1 MVKLGSTALDEVRR
15 RVQQETLGRRGLK
28 DDPLYRIRRTLMT
41 GTEHLTSKQKSRLE
55 QHLPLGDP
63 NGEVHL
69 AWQAY
74 QRLRAIYHATTTTA
88 GHRLA
93 EHVIATF
100 HTCPIPEIARLG
112 RTLRAWRDQI
122 LAYFATDGVNNGGT
136 EAINGVIEKTRR
148 LAHGFRNFTNYRLR
162 ILLAADAGSRQ
173 TMQNDAPLKP
183 TIVLVH
189 GAWADGSSWSAVTSK
204 LQSAGYTVDVEANPL
219 RGLASDAQ
227 YLRDLLATIPGPVVL
242 VGHSYGGMVT
252 TSAATSNPNVKALV
266 YVDAFIPD
274 QGDSVGALA
283 AAEPGSE
290 LDPNSS
296 ITTVPIHDASGNV
309 INADVYI
316 KPNQFAGLF
325 AGGIPA
331 KQAAVLA
338 ATQRPL
344 TASTLSETLAGVPA
358 WKTIPSWDLIGTAD
372 KVLPPAEQQ
381 IMAHRAGAHITKVD
395 APHLSM
401 ISDPD
406 AVTDVIVDAARATS

>member
-1 MVKLGSTALDEVRR
+1 MRLPKKSLPAAVAAL
-15 RVQQETLGRRGLK
+15 
-28 DDPLYRIRRTLMT
+28 
-41 GTEHLTSKQKSRLE
+41 
-55 QHLPLGDP
+55 
-63 NGEVHL
+63 
-69 AWQAY
+69 
-74 QRLRAIYHATTTTA
+74 TA
-88 GHRLA
+88 GVLA
-93 EHVIATF
+93 LGVGS
-100 HTCPIPEIARLG
+100 AR
-112 RTLRAWRDQI
+112 TSSA
-122 LAYFATDGVNNGGT
+122 
-136 EAINGVIEKTRR
+136 
-148 LAHGFRNFTNYRLR
+148 
-162 ILLAADAGSRQ
+162 Q
-173 TMQNDAPLKP
+173 TVQNDERLKP

-189 GAWADGSSWSAVTSK
+189 GAWADGSSWSAVTAK

-219 RGLASDAQ
+219 RSLATDAQ

-252 TSAATSNPNVKALV
+252 TSAATGNPNVKALV

-274 QGDSVGALA
+274 QGDSLGALA
-283 AAEPGSE
+283 AAQPGSN

-296 ITTVPIHDASGNV
+296 ITAVPIHDAGGNV

-316 KPNQFAGLF
+316 KPDQFAGLF

-344 TASTLSETLAGVPA
+344 TASTLEETLAGVPA

-372 KVLPPAEQQ
+372 NVLPPAEQQ
-381 IMAHRAGAHITKVD
+381 IMAHRAGSHITKVD

-406 AVTDVIVDAARATS
+406 AVTGVIVDAARATS

>member
-1 MVKLGSTALDEVRR
+1 M
-15 RVQQETLGRRGLK
+15 
-28 DDPLYRIRRTLMT
+28 RTP
-41 GTEHLTSKQKSRLE
+41 KKS
-55 QHLPLGDP
+55 
-63 NGEVHL
+63 
-69 AWQAY
+69 
-74 QRLRAIYHATTTTA
+74 
-88 GHRLA
+88 
-93 EHVIATF
+93 
-100 HTCPIPEIARLG
+100 
-112 RTLRAWRDQI
+112 
-122 LAYFATDGVNNGGT
+122 
-136 EAINGVIEKTRR
+136 
-148 LAHGFRNFTNYRLR
+148 
-162 ILLAADAGSRQ
+162 LLAAAAALTAGVLGLSTATGSSAQ
-173 TMQNDAPLKP
+173 TLHQDQSVKP

-219 RGLASDAQ
+219 RGLATDAQ

-252 TSAATSNPNVKALV
+252 TSAATGNPNVKALV

-283 AAEPGSE
+283 AAQPGSD

-296 ITTVPIHDASGNV
+296 ITAVPIHDAGGNV
-309 INADVYI
+309 VNADVYI
-316 KPNQFAGLF
+316 KPDQFAGLF

-344 TASTLSETLAGVPA
+344 TATTLSETLAGVPA

>member
-1 MVKLGSTALDEVRR
+1 MRTPKKSLPAAVAALTAGVLVLGIGTATSSTA
-15 RVQQETLGRRGLK
+15 
-28 DDPLYRIRRTLMT
+28 
-41 GTEHLTSKQKSRLE
+41 
-55 QHLPLGDP
+55 
-63 NGEVHL
+63 
-69 AWQAY
+69 
-74 QRLRAIYHATTTTA
+74 
-88 GHRLA
+88 
-93 EHVIATF
+93 
-100 HTCPIPEIARLG
+100 
-112 RTLRAWRDQI
+112 
-122 LAYFATDGVNNGGT
+122 
-136 EAINGVIEKTRR
+136 
-148 LAHGFRNFTNYRLR
+148 
-162 ILLAADAGSRQ
+162 Q
-173 TMQNDAPLKP
+173 TMQNDTPLKP

-219 RGLASDAQ
+219 RGLATDAQ

-252 TSAATSNPNVKALV
+252 TSAATGNPNVKALV

-283 AAEPGSE
+283 AAQPGSD

-296 ITTVPIHDASGNV
+296 ITAVPIHDAGGNV

-316 KPNQFAGLF
+316 KPDQFAGLF

-344 TASTLSETLAGVPA
+344 TSSTLGETLAGVPA

-372 KVLPPAEQQ
+372 KVLPPAEQE
-381 IMAHRAGAHITKVD
+381 IMAHRAGAHITEVD

-406 AVTDVIVDAARATS
+406 AVTGVIVDAARATS

>member
-1 MVKLGSTALDEVRR
+1 MRTPKKSLPAAVAAL
-15 RVQQETLGRRGLK
+15 
-28 DDPLYRIRRTLMT
+28 
-41 GTEHLTSKQKSRLE
+41 
-55 QHLPLGDP
+55 
-63 NGEVHL
+63 
-69 AWQAY
+69 
-74 QRLRAIYHATTTTA
+74 TA
-88 GHRLA
+88 GVLA
-93 EHVIATF
+93 LGIGTAT
-100 HTCPIPEIARLG
+100 
-112 RTLRAWRDQI
+112 
-122 LAYFATDGVNNGGT
+122 
-136 EAINGVIEKTRR
+136 
-148 LAHGFRNFTNYRLR
+148 
-162 ILLAADAGSRQ
+162 GSSAQ
-173 TMQNDAPLKP
+173 ALQNDKPLKP

-252 TSAATSNPNVKALV
+252 TSAATGNPNVKALV

-283 AAEPGSE
+283 AAQPGSE

-296 ITTVPIHDASGNV
+296 ITAVPIHDASGNV

-344 TASTLSETLAGVPA
+344 TASTLGETLAGVPA

-372 KVLPPAEQQ
+372 KVLPTAEQK
-381 IMAHRAGAHITKVD
+381 IMAHRADAHITEVD

>member
-1 MVKLGSTALDEVRR
+1 MRTPKKSLPAAVAAL
-15 RVQQETLGRRGLK
+15 
-28 DDPLYRIRRTLMT
+28 
-41 GTEHLTSKQKSRLE
+41 
-55 QHLPLGDP
+55 
-63 NGEVHL
+63 
-69 AWQAY
+69 
-74 QRLRAIYHATTTTA
+74 TA
-88 GHRLA
+88 GVLA
-93 EHVIATF
+93 LGIGTATSSS
-100 HTCPIPEIARLG
+100 AQ
-112 RTLRAWRDQI
+112 TLQSD
-122 LAYFATDGVNNGGT
+122 
-136 EAINGVIEKTRR
+136 K
-148 LAHGFRNFTNYRLR
+148 
-162 ILLAADAGSRQ
+162 
-173 TMQNDAPLKP
+173 PLKP

-189 GAWADGSSWSAVTSK
+189 GAWADGSSWSAVTSQ

-219 RGLASDAQ
+219 RGLATDAQ

-252 TSAATSNPNVKALV
+252 TSAATGNPNVKALV

-283 AAEPGSE
+283 AAQPGSD

-296 ITTVPIHDASGNV
+296 ITAVPIRDVSGNV
-309 INADVYI
+309 VDADVYI
-316 KPNQFAGLF
+316 KPDQFAGLF

-372 KVLPPAEQQ
+372 KVLPPAEQE
-381 IMAHRAGAHITKVD
+381 IMAHRAGAHITEVD

>member
-1 MVKLGSTALDEVRR
+1 MRTPKKSLSAAVAAL
-15 RVQQETLGRRGLK
+15 
-28 DDPLYRIRRTLMT
+28 
-41 GTEHLTSKQKSRLE
+41 
-55 QHLPLGDP
+55 
-63 NGEVHL
+63 
-69 AWQAY
+69 
-74 QRLRAIYHATTTTA
+74 TA
-88 GHRLA
+88 GVLA
-93 EHVIATF
+93 LGIGTATSSS
-100 HTCPIPEIARLG
+100 A
-112 RTLRAWRDQI
+112 
-122 LAYFATDGVNNGGT
+122 
-136 EAINGVIEKTRR
+136 
-148 LAHGFRNFTNYRLR
+148 
-162 ILLAADAGSRQ
+162 Q
-173 TMQNDAPLKP
+173 TMQNDTALKP

-219 RGLASDAQ
+219 RGLATDSQ

-252 TSAATSNPNVKALV
+252 TSAATGNPNVKALV

-283 AAEPGSE
+283 AAQPGSE

-296 ITTVPIHDASGNV
+296 ITTVPIRDAGGNV

-316 KPNQFAGLF
+316 KPDQFASLF

-331 KQAAVLA
+331 RQAAVLA

-344 TASTLSETLAGVPA
+344 TATTLSETLTGVPA
-358 WKTIPSWDLIGTAD
+358 WKTIPSWDIIGTAD

-406 AVTDVIVDAARATS
+406 AVTGVIVDAARATR

>member
-1 MVKLGSTALDEVRR
+1 MRTPKKSLPAAVAAL
-15 RVQQETLGRRGLK
+15 
-28 DDPLYRIRRTLMT
+28 
-41 GTEHLTSKQKSRLE
+41 
-55 QHLPLGDP
+55 
-63 NGEVHL
+63 
-69 AWQAY
+69 
-74 QRLRAIYHATTTTA
+74 TA
-88 GHRLA
+88 GVLA
-93 EHVIATF
+93 LGIGTAT
-100 HTCPIPEIARLG
+100 
-112 RTLRAWRDQI
+112 
-122 LAYFATDGVNNGGT
+122 
-136 EAINGVIEKTRR
+136 
-148 LAHGFRNFTNYRLR
+148 
-162 ILLAADAGSRQ
+162 GSSAQ
-173 TMQNDAPLKP
+173 ALQNDKPLKP

-252 TSAATSNPNVKALV
+252 TSAATGNPNVKALV

-316 KPNQFAGLF
+316 KPDQFAGLL

-344 TASTLSETLAGVPA
+344 TASTLGETLAGVPA
-358 WKTIPSWDLIGTAD
+358 WKTIPFWDLIGTAD
-372 KVLPPAEQQ
+372 KVLPTAEQE
-381 IMAHRAGAHITKVD
+381 IMAHRASAHITEVD

>member
-1 MVKLGSTALDEVRR
+1 MRTPKKSLPAAVAAL
-15 RVQQETLGRRGLK
+15 
-28 DDPLYRIRRTLMT
+28 
-41 GTEHLTSKQKSRLE
+41 
-55 QHLPLGDP
+55 
-63 NGEVHL
+63 
-69 AWQAY
+69 
-74 QRLRAIYHATTTTA
+74 TA
-88 GHRLA
+88 GVLA
-93 EHVIATF
+93 
-100 HTCPIPEIARLG
+100 LG
-112 RTLRAWRDQI
+112 
-122 LAYFATDGVNNGGT
+122 V
-136 EAINGVIEKTRR
+136 
-148 LAHGFRNFTNYRLR
+148 
-162 ILLAADAGSRQ
+162 GSAPASSAQ

-219 RGLASDAQ
+219 RGLATDAQ

-283 AAEPGSE
+283 SAEPGSA

-296 ITTVPIHDASGNV
+296 ITTVPIHDANGNV

-401 ISDPD
+401 IADPD
-406 AVTDVIVDAARATS
+406 AVTGVIVDAARATS

>member
-1 MVKLGSTALDEVRR
+1 MRTPKKSLPAAVAAL
-15 RVQQETLGRRGLK
+15 
-28 DDPLYRIRRTLMT
+28 
-41 GTEHLTSKQKSRLE
+41 
-55 QHLPLGDP
+55 
-63 NGEVHL
+63 
-69 AWQAY
+69 
-74 QRLRAIYHATTTTA
+74 TA
-88 GHRLA
+88 GVLA
-93 EHVIATF
+93 LGIGTATSSS
-100 HTCPIPEIARLG
+100 AQ
-112 RTLRAWRDQI
+112 TLQSD
-122 LAYFATDGVNNGGT
+122 
-136 EAINGVIEKTRR
+136 K
-148 LAHGFRNFTNYRLR
+148 
-162 ILLAADAGSRQ
+162 
-173 TMQNDAPLKP
+173 PLKP

-189 GAWADGSSWSAVTSK
+189 GAWADGSSWSAVTSQ

-219 RGLASDAQ
+219 RGLATDAQ

-252 TSAATSNPNVKALV
+252 TSAATGNPNVKALV

-283 AAEPGSE
+283 AAQPGSD

-296 ITTVPIHDASGNV
+296 ITAVPIRDVSGKV
-309 INADVYI
+309 VDADVYI
-316 KPNQFAGLF
+316 KPDQFAGLF

-372 KVLPPAEQQ
+372 KVLPPAEQE
-381 IMAHRAGAHITKVD
+381 IMAHRAGAHITEVD

-406 AVTDVIVDAARATS
+406 AVTDVIVDAARTTS

>member
-1 MVKLGSTALDEVRR
+1 MRLPKNSLPAAVAAL
-15 RVQQETLGRRGLK
+15 
-28 DDPLYRIRRTLMT
+28 
-41 GTEHLTSKQKSRLE
+41 
-55 QHLPLGDP
+55 
-63 NGEVHL
+63 
-69 AWQAY
+69 
-74 QRLRAIYHATTTTA
+74 TA
-88 GHRLA
+88 GVLA
-93 EHVIATF
+93 LGIGAATSSS
-100 HTCPIPEIARLG
+100 AQ
-112 RTLRAWRDQI
+112 TL
-122 LAYFATDGVNNGGT
+122 
-136 EAINGVIEKTRR
+136 
-148 LAHGFRNFTNYRLR
+148 
-162 ILLAADAGSRQ
+162 
-173 TMQNDAPLKP
+173 QNDKPLKP

-204 LQSAGYTVDVEANPL
+204 LQSAGYTVDVVANPL
-219 RGLASDAQ
+219 RGLASDAL

-252 TSAATSNPNVKALV
+252 TSAATGNPNVKALV

-274 QGDSVGALA
+274 KGDSVGALA
-283 AAEPGSE
+283 AAQPGSD

-296 ITTVPIHDASGNV
+296 ITAVPIHDASGNV

-316 KPNQFAGLF
+316 KPDQFAGLF

-344 TASTLSETLAGVPA
+344 TASTLEEALAGVPA

-372 KVLPPAEQQ
+372 KVLPPAGQE
-381 IMAHRAGAHITKVD
+381 IMAHRAGAHITEVD

>member
-1 MVKLGSTALDEVRR
+1 MR
-15 RVQQETLGRRGLK
+15 
-28 DDPLYRIRRTLMT
+28 
-41 GTEHLTSKQKSRLE
+41 TSKKL
-55 QHLPLGDP
+55 LPAAVAAL
-63 NGEVHL
+63 
-69 AWQAY
+69 
-74 QRLRAIYHATTTTA
+74 TA
-88 GHRLA
+88 GVLA
-93 EHVIATF
+93 LGVGTAT
-100 HTCPIPEIARLG
+100 
-112 RTLRAWRDQI
+112 
-122 LAYFATDGVNNGGT
+122 
-136 EAINGVIEKTRR
+136 
-148 LAHGFRNFTNYRLR
+148 
-162 ILLAADAGSRQ
+162 GSSAQ

-219 RGLASDAQ
+219 RGLATDAQ

-252 TSAATSNPNVKALV
+252 TSAATGNPNVKALV

-296 ITTVPIHDASGNV
+296 IITVPIHDAGGNV

-325 AGGIPA
+325 AGGVPA

-344 TASTLSETLAGVPA
+344 TASTLEETLAGVPA

-372 KVLPPAEQQ
+372 KVLPPAEQE
-381 IMAHRAGAHITKVD
+381 IMAHRAGAHITEVD

-406 AVTDVIVDAARATS
+406 AVTEVIVDAARAAG

>member
-1 MVKLGSTALDEVRR
+1 M
-15 RVQQETLGRRGLK
+15 
-28 DDPLYRIRRTLMT
+28 RTP
-41 GTEHLTSKQKSRLE
+41 KKS
-55 QHLPLGDP
+55 
-63 NGEVHL
+63 
-69 AWQAY
+69 
-74 QRLRAIYHATTTTA
+74 
-88 GHRLA
+88 
-93 EHVIATF
+93 
-100 HTCPIPEIARLG
+100 
-112 RTLRAWRDQI
+112 
-122 LAYFATDGVNNGGT
+122 
-136 EAINGVIEKTRR
+136 
-148 LAHGFRNFTNYRLR
+148 
-162 ILLAADAGSRQ
+162 LLAAAAALTAGVLGISTATGSSAQ
-173 TMQNDAPLKP
+173 TLHQDQSVKP

-219 RGLASDAQ
+219 RGLATDAQ

-252 TSAATSNPNVKALV
+252 TSAATGNPNVKALV

-283 AAEPGSE
+283 AAQPGSD

-296 ITTVPIHDASGNV
+296 ITAVPIHDAGGNV

-316 KPNQFAGLF
+316 KPDQFAGLF

-344 TASTLSETLAGVPA
+344 TASTLEETLAGVPA

-406 AVTDVIVDAARATS
+406 AVTGVIADAARATS

>member
-1 MVKLGSTALDEVRR
+1 MR
-15 RVQQETLGRRGLK
+15 
-28 DDPLYRIRRTLMT
+28 
-41 GTEHLTSKQKSRLE
+41 TSKKS
-55 QHLPLGDP
+55 LPLA
-63 NGEVHL
+63 VAAL
-69 AWQAY
+69 
-74 QRLRAIYHATTTTA
+74 TA
-88 GHRLA
+88 GVLA
-93 EHVIATF
+93 LGVGSATVSSAQ
-100 HTCPIPEIARLG
+100 T
-112 RTLRAWRDQI
+112 TQD
-122 LAYFATDGVNNGGT
+122 
-136 EAINGVIEKTRR
+136 
-148 LAHGFRNFTNYRLR
+148 
-162 ILLAADAGSRQ
+162 DAKV
-173 TMQNDAPLKP
+173 KP

-204 LQSAGYTVDVEANPL
+204 LQSAGYTADVVANPL

-227 YLRDLLATIPGPVVL
+227 YVRDLLATIPGPVVL

-252 TSAATSNPNVKALV
+252 TSAATGNPNVKALV

-274 QGDSVGALA
+274 QGDSVGSLA
-283 AAEPGSE
+283 AAVPGSE

-296 ITTVPIHDASGNV
+296 IVTVPIHDAGGNV
-309 INADVYI
+309 VNADVYI

-325 AGGIPA
+325 AGGIPT

-372 KVLPPAEQQ
+372 KVLPPAGQQ
-381 IMAHRAGAHITKVD
+381 IMAQRAGAHITKVD

-406 AVTDVIVDAARATS
+406 AVTGVIIDAARATS

>member
-1 MVKLGSTALDEVRR
+1 
-15 RVQQETLGRRGLK
+15 
-28 DDPLYRIRRTLMT
+28 
-41 GTEHLTSKQKSRLE
+41 
-55 QHLPLGDP
+55 
-63 NGEVHL
+63 
-69 AWQAY
+69 
-74 QRLRAIYHATTTTA
+74 
-88 GHRLA
+88 
-93 EHVIATF
+93 
-100 HTCPIPEIARLG
+100 
-112 RTLRAWRDQI
+112 
-122 LAYFATDGVNNGGT
+122 
-136 EAINGVIEKTRR
+136 
-148 LAHGFRNFTNYRLR
+148 
-162 ILLAADAGSRQ
+162 
-173 TMQNDAPLKP
+173 MQNDAPLKP

-219 RGLASDAQ
+219 RGLATDAQ

-252 TSAATSNPNVKALV
+252 TSAATGNPNVKALV

-283 AAEPGSE
+283 AAQPGSD

-296 ITTVPIHDASGNV
+296 ITAVPIHDAGGNV
-309 INADVYI
+309 VNADVYI
-316 KPNQFAGLF
+316 KPDQFAGLF

-344 TASTLSETLAGVPA
+344 TATTLSETLAGVPA

-381 IMAHRAGAHITKVD
+381 IMAHRAGAHITKID

>member
-1 MVKLGSTALDEVRR
+1 MRTPKKSLPAAVAVLTTSVLALGIGTATSSSAH
-15 RVQQETLGRRGLK
+15 TL
-28 DDPLYRIRRTLMT
+28 
-41 GTEHLTSKQKSRLE
+41 
-55 QHLPLGDP
+55 
-63 NGEVHL
+63 
-69 AWQAY
+69 
-74 QRLRAIYHATTTTA
+74 
-88 GHRLA
+88 
-93 EHVIATF
+93 
-100 HTCPIPEIARLG
+100 
-112 RTLRAWRDQI
+112 
-122 LAYFATDGVNNGGT
+122 
-136 EAINGVIEKTRR
+136 
-148 LAHGFRNFTNYRLR
+148 
-162 ILLAADAGSRQ
+162 
-173 TMQNDAPLKP
+173 QNDKPLKP

-227 YLRDLLATIPGPVVL
+227 YLHDLLATIPGPVVL

-252 TSAATSNPNVKALV
+252 TSAATGNPNVKALV

-283 AAEPGSE
+283 AAQPGSD

-296 ITTVPIHDASGNV
+296 INAVPIHDASGNV

-316 KPNQFAGLF
+316 KPDQFAGLF
-325 AGGIPA
+325 AGGIPT

-344 TASTLSETLAGVPA
+344 TSSTLGETLAGVPA

-372 KVLPPAEQQ
+372 KVLPPAEQEV
-381 IMAHRAGAHITKVD
+381 MAHRAGAHITEVD

-406 AVTDVIVDAARATS
+406 AVTGVIVDAARATS

>member
-1 MVKLGSTALDEVRR
+1 MR
-15 RVQQETLGRRGLK
+15 
-28 DDPLYRIRRTLMT
+28 
-41 GTEHLTSKQKSRLE
+41 TSKKS
-55 QHLPLGDP
+55 LPLA
-63 NGEVHL
+63 VAAL
-69 AWQAY
+69 
-74 QRLRAIYHATTTTA
+74 TA
-88 GHRLA
+88 GVLA
-93 EHVIATF
+93 LGVGSATVSSAQ
-100 HTCPIPEIARLG
+100 T
-112 RTLRAWRDQI
+112 TQD
-122 LAYFATDGVNNGGT
+122 
-136 EAINGVIEKTRR
+136 
-148 LAHGFRNFTNYRLR
+148 
-162 ILLAADAGSRQ
+162 DAKV
-173 TMQNDAPLKP
+173 KP

-204 LQSAGYTVDVEANPL
+204 LQSAGYTADVVANPL

-227 YLRDLLATIPGPVVL
+227 YVRDLLATIPGPVVL

-252 TSAATSNPNVKALV
+252 TSAATGNPNVKALV

-274 QGDSVGALA
+274 QGDSVGSLA
-283 AAEPGSE
+283 AAVPGSE

-296 ITTVPIHDASGNV
+296 IVTVPIHDAGGNV
-309 INADVYI
+309 VNADVYI

-325 AGGIPA
+325 AGGIPT

-372 KVLPPAEQQ
+372 KVLPPAGQQ
-381 IMAHRAGAHITKVD
+381 IMAQRAGAHITMVD

-406 AVTDVIVDAARATS
+406 AVTGVIIDAAGATS

>member
-1 MVKLGSTALDEVRR
+1 MRLPKKSLPAAVAAL
-15 RVQQETLGRRGLK
+15 
-28 DDPLYRIRRTLMT
+28 
-41 GTEHLTSKQKSRLE
+41 
-55 QHLPLGDP
+55 
-63 NGEVHL
+63 
-69 AWQAY
+69 
-74 QRLRAIYHATTTTA
+74 TA
-88 GHRLA
+88 GVLA
-93 EHVIATF
+93 LGVGS
-100 HTCPIPEIARLG
+100 AR
-112 RTLRAWRDQI
+112 TSSAE
-122 LAYFATDGVNNGGT
+122 TV
-136 EAINGVIEKTRR
+136 
-148 LAHGFRNFTNYRLR
+148 
-162 ILLAADAGSRQ
+162 
-173 TMQNDAPLKP
+173 QNDARLKP

-219 RGLASDAQ
+219 RSLATDAQ

-252 TSAATSNPNVKALV
+252 TSAATGNPNVKALV

-283 AAEPGSE
+283 AAQPGSN

-296 ITTVPIHDASGNV
+296 ITAVPIRDAGGNV
-309 INADVYI
+309 VNADVYI
-316 KPNQFAGLF
+316 KPNLFAGLF

-331 KQAAVLA
+331 RQAAVLA
-338 ATQRPL
+338 AAQRPL

-358 WKTIPSWDLIGTAD
+358 WKSIPSWDIIGTAD

-381 IMAHRAGAHITKVD
+381 IMAKRAGSHITKVD

-406 AVTDVIVDAARATS
+406 TVTDVILDAARATS

>member
-1 MVKLGSTALDEVRR
+1 MRLPKNSLPAAVAAL
-15 RVQQETLGRRGLK
+15 
-28 DDPLYRIRRTLMT
+28 
-41 GTEHLTSKQKSRLE
+41 
-55 QHLPLGDP
+55 
-63 NGEVHL
+63 
-69 AWQAY
+69 
-74 QRLRAIYHATTTTA
+74 TA
-88 GHRLA
+88 GVLA
-93 EHVIATF
+93 LGIGAATSSS
-100 HTCPIPEIARLG
+100 AQ
-112 RTLRAWRDQI
+112 TL
-122 LAYFATDGVNNGGT
+122 
-136 EAINGVIEKTRR
+136 
-148 LAHGFRNFTNYRLR
+148 
-162 ILLAADAGSRQ
+162 
-173 TMQNDAPLKP
+173 QNDKPLKP

-204 LQSAGYTVDVEANPL
+204 LQSAGYTVDVVANPL
-219 RGLASDAQ
+219 RGLASDAL

-252 TSAATSNPNVKALV
+252 TSAATGNPNVKALV

-283 AAEPGSE
+283 AAQPGSD

-296 ITTVPIHDASGNV
+296 ITAVPIHDAGGNV

-316 KPNQFAGLF
+316 KPDQFAGLF

-344 TASTLSETLAGVPA
+344 TASTLEEALAGVPA

-372 KVLPPAEQQ
+372 KVLPPAGQE
-381 IMAHRAGAHITKVD
+381 IMAHRAGAHITEVD